1 MKKIEIFNEF
11 FLFFFIFYS
20 YPKAKNKKC
29 YSTQIKKRIHGKIE
43 NNGTISKIKEKI
55 FYIRTKKEKNE
66 KIYFAN

>member
-29 YSTQIKKRIHGKIE
+29 YSTQIKKRIHGKIK
-43 NNGTISKIKEKI
+43 NNGTISKIKKI